1 MLTYVFPPSCFYIP
15 LLLNNFI
22 HLSFIYLLAL
32 AICLIYTVVVI
43 LCALS
48 KIKRKVFS
56 FFAN

>member
-22 HLSFIYLLAL
+22 HLSFIYFFAL
-32 AICLIYTVVVI
+32 AVWRIYTVIVR

-48 KIKRKVFS
+48 KIKRKIFS